1 MIFFKEAVALT
12 KPENIHNIIQGVL
25 TNADIDTFDDIL
37 WDLDE
42 LGLNP
47 YDYVFSIINN
57 RPNFVWRGF
66 NKVTYD
72 LPEDQYEQIEFENDE
87 ISEIE
92 ISDDYLS
99 YMHSEVDQW
108 YKLSKGKV
116 VRCNEDGTLF

>member
-25 TNADIDTFDDIL
+25 SISNRNEYDLIFE
-37 WDLDE
+37 DLDS

-47 YDYVFSIINN
+47 YEYVFNIIY
-57 RPNFVWRGF
+57 RQPCFVWRGF

-72 LPEDQYEQIEFENDE
+72 LPEEQYEQIESEHN
-87 ISEIE
+87 EIE
-92 ISDDYLS
+92 EMEINEGMLWCI
-99 YMHSEVDQW
+99 HNEVDQW

-116 VRCNEDGTLF
+116 VRCNEDGTLI

>member
-25 TNADIDTFDDIL
+25 TNTDMNTFDDIL

-47 YDYVFSIINN
+47 YDYVFSIINTS
-57 RPNFVWRGF
+57 PNFVWRGF

-87 ISEIE
+87 IGEIE
-92 ISDDYLS
+92 ISEGYLS

-116 VRCNEDGTLF
+116 VRCNEDGTLI